1 MPADPARKL
10 PVPVTEAQPKSAEA
24 IPFDLIPETRKKT
37 KSVLGTVADYF
48 EISTPNILD
57 GDYPKSVNSY
67 DLKDGESVTTCL
79 EAQEGH
85 TTNNVVLVDPAN
97 DSFAVIQGLGGTG
110 AARDA
115 AKEYAKAFEEYKN
128 PFRGQVEAEKNIIK
142 YRVHGGASYMYGKIV
157 KGDNGEKYLWTGS
170 LGDDVICAVYDKYG
184 ADKTRPNPDENI
196 PLKKGDRVLIIS
208 KQMGLTPD
216 DIFGL
221 MVRPTQTLKPVN
233 KAVKAIRKAT
243 KDKPCDQAFVL
254 MEIK

>member
-1 MPADPARKL
+1 MSVSANKL
-10 PVPVTEAQPKSAEA
+10 PVPVPETQPKSAES
-24 IPFDLIPETRKKT
+24 IPFDLVPKTREDT
-37 KSVLGTVADYF
+37 KGILEKVEDYLD
-48 EISTPNILD
+48 IAPPHNILD
-57 GDYPKSVNSY
+57 GDNLDPVNSY
-67 DLKDGESVTTCL
+67 HLKDGESVTACL
-79 EAQEGH
+79 KAQEGH
-85 TTNNVVLVDPAN
+85 ITNNVVLVDPAN
-97 DSFAVIQGLGGTG
+97 DSFTVIQGLGGTG

-142 YRVHGGASYMYGKIV
+142 YRMHGGASYMYGKIV

-208 KQMGLTPD
+208 RQMGLTSD

-233 KAVKAIRKAT
+233 KAVEAIRKAT

-254 MEIK
+254 MEIR